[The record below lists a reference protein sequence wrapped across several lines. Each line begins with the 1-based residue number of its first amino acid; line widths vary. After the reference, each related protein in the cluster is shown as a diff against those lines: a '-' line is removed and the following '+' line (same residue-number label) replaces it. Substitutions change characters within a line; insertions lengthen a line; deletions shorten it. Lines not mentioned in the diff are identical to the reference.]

1 MLGGELVNQSAQT
14 VNDTTPCELDYGLQ
28 PLFKLVL
35 VFGDDIVQVAQI
47 EFKLWGVIRNAWTHE
62 LKQAKHS
69 FLVCFAAHNSTSL
82 LAS

>member
-47 EFKLWGVIRNAWTHE
+47 EFKL
-62 LKQAKHS
+62 
-69 FLVCFAAHNSTSL
+69 
-82 LAS
+82 